1 MAIAEDVDLTL
12 VLPLRAR
19 ETMSLSDSTST
30 G

>member
-19 ETMSLSDSTST
+19 ETMSLSDFYEYC
-30 G
+30 